1 MQLVVVY
8 VPMYYHYGRNF
19 ETLTKKYVALFSPS
33 KKVKHE
39 SIGKKSYLGVW
50 IGKTTIIL
58 EINWETGCDC
68 CWFKKAKVVH
78 DFGTIS
84 KIPVIVLC
92 SSMLSF
98 PVSIFMYI
106 CIVGEFFLGFW
117 MSALIPTHF
126 IFSPIGCACA
136 GPRSRPPVAV
146 TSSLAQSSSAQP
158 RAVQRRASHSHF
170 RLKVQFSKAA

>member
-1 MQLVVVY
+1 MGWYQRIQVCLHKIGARLLVKLTICIVAIHKKRLKLFRGLNWKNNY
-8 VPMYYHYGRNF
+8 NF
-19 ETLTKKYVALFSPS
+19 GDRL
-33 KKVKHE
+33 
-39 SIGKKSYLGVW
+39 
-50 IGKTTIIL
+50 
-58 EINWETGCDC
+58 ETGCDC
-68 CWFKKAKVVH
+68 CWFEKAKMVH

-136 GPRSRPPVAV
+136 CPRSLPPVAV
-146 TSSLAQSSSAQP
+146 TSSLAQSSSA
-158 RAVQRRASHSHF
+158 
-170 RLKVQFSKAA
+170 

>member
-1 MQLVVVY
+1 MIIAGLKRQKCLIT
-8 VPMYYHYGRNF
+8 F
-19 ETLTKKYVALFSPS
+19 ES
-33 KKVKHE
+33 
-39 SIGKKSYLGVW
+39 
-50 IGKTTIIL
+50 
-58 EINWETGCDC
+58 
-68 CWFKKAKVVH
+68 
-78 DFGTIS
+78 IS
-84 KIPVIVLC
+84 KIPTIVLC

-146 TSSLAQSSSAQP
+146 TSPEYSLEQFKREQVTLISDSRCNFRKLLKAIASQLASVDWGICSA
-158 RAVQRRASHSHF
+158 RRGV
-170 RLKVQFSKAA
+170 RRGWL

>member
-1 MQLVVVY
+1 
-8 VPMYYHYGRNF
+8 MYLCTITMAGILKLWPRNMWPF
-19 ETLTKKYVALFSPS
+19 FLLLS
-33 KKVKHE
+33 KWNMNQYA
-39 SIGKKSYLGVW
+39 KKSYLGVW

-68 CWFKKAKVVH
+68 CWFKKAKIVH

-84 KIPVIVLC
+84 KIPVAVLC